1 MGRMKI
7 LKYWKI
13 LEEMKKLWK
22 IMQWTPESVQ
32 SIEKINNLKVKKNV
46 QILKSKILKRKITKK
61 ILNN

>member
-32 SIEKINNLKVKKNV
+32 SIEKINNLKVEKRSNIKIKN
-46 QILKSKILKRKITKK
+46 IKAKDYKENT
-61 ILNN
+61 